1 MSRKCLHCSNCLK
14 NHSLGISQI
23 DGSNFK
29 IFKCQKCSRLYG
41 EGDSDVFDDL
51 DFTDEELITLE
62 LKNRIECPLCKKFRK
77 DPEGALADRKIRM
90 NGEDFSYIYVNSK
103 REMFYCRNHPDKNL
117 NRYYFRNTKEKVTL
131 TLREFFKEVSKSGSL
146 YKTIRMKCI
155 KGWDSKTN
163 KKRQQ
168 ISDENYNSSVI
179 FCRSLVDFLL
189 RVNMPKTLIS
199 SICKKSRPTINKWE
213 KALQSDI
220 EERKITN
227 GENGEKETLFE
238 TSIYIDE
245 EYLNDLKDDT
255 KFDGEVITYT
265 PYKSNV

>member
-1 MSRKCLHCSNCLK
+1 MARKCLHCSNFLK
-14 NHSLGISQI
+14 NKCLGISLF

-29 IFKCQKCSRLYG
+29 IFKCNECSRLYG
-41 EGDSDVFDDL
+41 ESDNNVFDHS
-51 DFTDEELITLE
+51 DFTDEEFINLE
-62 LKNRIECPLCKKFRK
+62 LKRRIECPLCKEFKK
-77 DPEGALADRKIRM
+77 DPEGALADRKIRKKD
-90 NGEDFSYIYVNSK
+90 EDFSYIYVNSK

-117 NRYYFRNTKEKVTL
+117 NRYYFRHSKEKVTL

-146 YKTIRMKCI
+146 YKTIRKKCI

-163 KKRQQ
+163 KKRQE
-168 ISDENYNSSVI
+168 ISDEDYNSSVI

-213 KALQSDI
+213 KELQSDM

-227 GENGEKETLFE
+227 REEETLFE
-238 TSIYIDE
+238 TRIYIDE